1 MDIVDRRDLSI
12 RRMLRCIVAAL
23 FHVRVDGRITIM
35 RIRTAADLAAKWR
48 AEAAAYRAEAQA
60 NEAAPGDTVTNR
72 LGTHIDSAINQVRA
86 EQLDMCAAELEAE
99 LGHEGTAIDV

>member
-1 MDIVDRRDLSI
+1 LFRI
-12 RRMLRCIVAAL
+12 RV
-23 FHVRVDGRITIM
+23 FGRIAIM
-35 RIRTAADLAAKWR
+35 HIRTAADLAAKWR

-99 LGHEGTAIDV
+99 LGHEGPATST

>member
-1 MDIVDRRDLSI
+1 
-12 RRMLRCIVAAL
+12 MLRCGVAAL
-23 FHVRVDGRITIM
+23 FHVRGAGKITIM
-35 RIRTAADLAAKWR
+35 HIRTAADLAAKWR

-72 LGTHIDSAINQVRA
+72 LGTHIASAINQVRA

-99 LGHEGTAIDV
+99 LGHEGTAPGA

>member
-1 MDIVDRRDLSI
+1 
-12 RRMLRCIVAAL
+12 
-23 FHVRVDGRITIM
+23 M

-48 AEAAAYRAEAQA
+48 AEAAAYRAEVQA
-60 NEAAPGDTVTNR
+60 NDAAPGNSVANR

-99 LGHEGTAIDV
+99 LGGHEGIAAGA

>member
-1 MDIVDRRDLSI
+1 
-12 RRMLRCIVAAL
+12 MLRCRATAL
-23 FHVRVDGRITIM
+23 FHVRVAGKITIM

-72 LGTHIDSAINQVRA
+72 LGTHIASAINQVRA

-99 LGHEGTAIDV
+99 LGHEGTAIDA

>member
-1 MDIVDRRDLSI
+1 
-12 RRMLRCIVAAL
+12 
-23 FHVRVDGRITIM
+23 M
-35 RIRTAADLAAKWR
+35 RIRTVADLAAKWR

-99 LGHEGTAIDV
+99 LGHEGIATDA